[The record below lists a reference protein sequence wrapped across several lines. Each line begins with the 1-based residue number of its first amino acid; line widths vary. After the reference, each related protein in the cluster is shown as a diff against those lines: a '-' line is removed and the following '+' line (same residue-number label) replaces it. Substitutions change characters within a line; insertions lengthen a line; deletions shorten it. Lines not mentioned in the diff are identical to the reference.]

1 MELKITPEDLVPGY
15 RSLRNEAKERGDA
28 ASRNGDG
35 YGAVYWGGI
44 EEALAEFG
52 DACDRLNARLATLTP
67 EALAQEG
74 GR

>member
-1 MELKITPEDLVPGY
+1 MELKITPEDFLPGY
-15 RSLRNEAKERGDA
+15 RRLRNEAKERGDA

-44 EEALAEFG
+44 EEALA
-52 DACDRLNARLATLTP
+52 
-67 EALAQEG
+67 QEG